1 VRGLFWVLA
10 LFALAVAVALGA
22 SLNDGYVLIVLH
34 PWRLEISL
42 NFLVLGL
49 VLLFIAFHAIL
60 RAWSLTMGMPRRVQ
74 EYRRRRQREKS
85 GVVFQEA
92 VRFLFEG
99 RYGQALKRAGEAYAA
114 GRAPGLAAL
123 IAARAAQRLGEPS
136 RQQEWLEKAKQ
147 QDARN
152 EPATLMLEAEMLN
165 EERRFAEA
173 LAALARLQ
181 GKLGRHIAA
190 LRIELRARQGLGDW
204 DGVLKLLRQLAKRD
218 ALPAETVH
226 TLAVKAHLAN
236 IVRCADDSTA
246 LTAYLRTVPAAE
258 RSADVVLA
266 ASRGLALAGADGEAQ
281 KLIEG
286 MLDHGDDEV
295 WQSDLAAIY
304 GRLSGGDQ
312 MSRIARA
319 EEWLRRRPDHAGLLL
334 ALGRM
339 CARQRLWGKAQ
350 SYLEASLSVEET
362 QAGHLELARL
372 GDQLERVDDANR
384 HYRAAVMPAN
394 DEK

>member
-1 VRGLFWVLA
+1 MRGLFWILA
-10 LFALAVAVALGA
+10 LFALAAAVALGA
-22 SLNDGYVLIVLH
+22 SLNDGYALIVLH

-49 VLLFIAFHAIL
+49 VLLFIAFHVIL

-236 IVRCADDSTA
+236 IVRCADDSAA

-258 RSADVVLA
+258 CSADVVLA

-319 EEWLRRRPDHAGLLL
+319 EEWLRQRPDHAGLLL